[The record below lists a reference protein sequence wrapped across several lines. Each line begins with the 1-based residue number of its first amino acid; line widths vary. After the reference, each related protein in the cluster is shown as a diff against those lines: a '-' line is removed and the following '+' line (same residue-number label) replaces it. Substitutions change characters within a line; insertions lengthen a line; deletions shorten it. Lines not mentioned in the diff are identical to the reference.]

1 MYTGKASNLK
11 PMSGEAAQANILV
24 LEVIINQCGMLTNI
38 MFCVSIKELGK
49 DIDEISEGG
58 GSYSL

>member
-1 MYTGKASNLK
+1 MYTVKASNLK
-11 PMSGEAAQANILV
+11 PMSGEALQANILV

-38 MFCVSIKELGK
+38 MFFVSIKELGK